1 MSQGD
6 LEKLDMVQFL
16 RAMTLALFKAGVAAA
31 AGTVRLAA
39 GWVTTLAAGAAGI
52 AGFDDKS
59 ESTRML
65 PKPSTAAT
73 SQALFSAVCH
83 LSRAKT
89 LSTRMMNTN
98 TSSDMAT
105 PNTGIEAK
113 NK

>member
-6 LEKLDMVQFL
+6 FEKLDMIQFL
-16 RAMTLALFKAGVAAA
+16 RAVSMALPG
-31 AGTVRLAA
+31 
-39 GWVTTLAAGAAGI
+39 AGAVPPGALISVVATGLAPPLPGRS
-52 AGFDDKS
+52 AGFEDKN

-73 SQALFSAVCH
+73 SQALLSAVCH

-105 PNTGIEAK
+105 PKTGIEAK

>member
-1 MSQGD
+1 MIQGD
-6 LEKLDMVQFL
+6 FEKLDMIQFL
-16 RAMTLALFKAGVAAA
+16 RAVSVALPGAGVVPPGALILIVAT
-31 AGTVRLAA
+31 GLASPLPD
-39 GWVTTLAAGAAGI
+39 GS
-52 AGFDDKS
+52 AGFEDKS

-73 SQALFSAVCH
+73 SQALLSAVCH

-105 PNTGIEAK
+105 PSTGKDPK